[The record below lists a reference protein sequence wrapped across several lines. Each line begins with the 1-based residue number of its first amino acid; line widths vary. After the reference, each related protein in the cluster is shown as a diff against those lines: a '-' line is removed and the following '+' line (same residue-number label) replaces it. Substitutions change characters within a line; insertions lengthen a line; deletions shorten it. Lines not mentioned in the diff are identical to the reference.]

1 MQQYLNPPQEAP
13 YMKNATFYL
22 LDNDTTV
29 DGLSAVEQLV
39 CEIAAERWRSGKRVL
54 IACEDEKQAYRLDE
68 ALWARPAESFV
79 PHNLAGEG
87 PRGGAPVEIAWPQ
100 KRSSSPR
107 DILISL
113 RTSFAD
119 FATAFTEV
127 VDFVPYED
135 SLKQLAR
142 ERYKAL
148 PRGWFQPEYGNL
160 EIMEK
165 TYNPQDIEQPLY
177 EHWEKQG
184 YFKPNGD
191 ESQESFLHH
200 DPAAERHRQFAYGSR
215 LPANHHGY
223 HDPLSA
229 YAG

>member
-13 YMKNATFYL
+13 FMKNATFYL

-127 VDFVPYED
+127 IDFVPYED
-135 SLKQLAR
+135 SLKQSAR
-142 ERYKAL
+142 DRYKAY
-148 PRGWFQPEYGNL
+148 RVAGFNL
-160 EIMEK
+160 NTATWK
-165 TYNPQDIEQPLY
+165 
-177 EHWEKQG
+177 
-184 YFKPNGD
+184 
-191 ESQESFLHH
+191 
-200 DPAAERHRQFAYGSR
+200 
-215 LPANHHGY
+215 
-223 HDPLSA
+223 
-229 YAG
+229 